1 MQVAI
6 FNKIEQISLRHEVV
20 DMIREAIISGKL
32 EPGTHLAENALASQ
46 MSVSRA
52 PIREALRQLE
62 QEGLIV
68 SIPNKGSFVKD
79 FDEKDIDEVF
89 TLRATLEN
97 LAMELALGEGLQESD
112 FDHLAQL
119 INSQKEAVENEDF
132 DRLTTL
138 DVQFHEFIVAKANH
152 KRLFKMWYALH
163 AQCRTLLN
171 RRFRA
176 FPDYVPETVVPDH
189 TAIMNAL
196 LTGDMQRI
204 SELNREINARVA
216 KECKELL
223 RREKL

>member
-1 MQVAI
+1 MAVQVAI
-6 FNKIEQISLRHEVV
+6 FNKIEQSSLRHEVV

-138 DVQFHEFIVAKANH
+138 DVQFHE
-152 KRLFKMWYALH
+152 
-163 AQCRTLLN
+163 
-171 RRFRA
+171 
-176 FPDYVPETVVPDH
+176 
-189 TAIMNAL
+189 
-196 LTGDMQRI
+196 
-204 SELNREINARVA
+204 
-216 KECKELL
+216 
-223 RREKL
+223 